1 MHHVAVR
8 MLTIACDGGIG
19 APLCEGD
26 LIPNEELG
34 HEIKRWILLR
44 STGLSNETAPA
55 AADGSSIHYPSQRVD
70 GSAAANDDLY
80 DF

>member
-1 MHHVAVR
+1 VCA
-8 MLTIACDGGIG
+8 TG
-19 APLCEGD
+19 APLCESD

-44 STGLSNETAPA
+44 STGLSNGTA
-55 AADGSSIHYPSQRVD
+55 AASGPDGSSIHYPNQRVD
-70 GSAAANDDLY
+70 GAAGSAAANDDLY

>member
-1 MHHVAVR
+1 
-8 MLTIACDGGIG
+8 
-19 APLCEGD
+19 
-26 LIPNEELG
+26 LG

-55 AADGSSIHYPSQRVD
+55 AADGSSIHYPSQRVP
-70 GSAAANDDLY
+70 GAAGEATNDDLY